1 MPVKP
6 IPDGVHTVTPY
17 LLAESVPQL
26 IDFVKKAFGAQ
37 ELMRLPRAD
46 GSIMHAQVK
55 IGDSLLM
62 LTEPG
67 GIFTLMPTMMYLYV
81 PDADT
86 TYRQALAAGATTMM
100 EMADQFW
107 GDRMGT
113 VRDPLGNIWS
123 IATHQEDVSPDE
135 IARRALAFAPN
146 QGNN

>member
-6 IPDGVHTVTPY
+6 IPDGAHTVTPY
-17 LLAESVPQL
+17 LLVESVSQL

-37 ELMRLPRAD
+37 ELMCLPRAD

-62 LTEPG
+62 LSEPRG
-67 GIFTLMPTMMYLYV
+67 LFTLMPTMMYLYV
-81 PDADT
+81 LDADT

-123 IATHQEDVSPDE
+123 IATHKEDVSPDE
-135 IARRALAFAPN
+135 IARRALALVPSK
-146 QGNN
+146 GKE